1 MNKPIRVLQMTGS
14 LGYAGIETMIM
25 NVYRNIDRDQVQ
37 FDFVVCSDEGRFVDE
52 VRERGGR
59 IFVLPSRSRHP
70 IKYHRALYKLLKENG
85 EYDIFHC
92 NTNSASAYVDLLAA
106 KRAKVA
112 TRILHSHNASCI
124 VKWQHYIFKPLLK
137 SVYTDKFACS
147 YAASEWMFGNRG
159 NVSIINN
166 GIDLTRFGF
175 SIDRRDRI
183 RSAMNADEKFVIGHV
198 GSFQIRKNQRFLI
211 DVFDK
216 LDITDKELW
225 LIGDGE
231 TKSDLVTYAS
241 QSESCD
247 KIKFLGN
254 RNDVE
259 ELMQGMDIF
268 AFPSLFEGLAVVAI
282 EAQAAGLKC
291 VISDTVT
298 DECMITDNIVRLP
311 LNNIERWI
319 DAIKNYANYDRK
331 SVDESIRSAGY
342 DVRETALWLQKFYLN
357 KISGIA
363 KNK

>member
-37 FDFVVCSDEGRFVDE
+37 FDFVVCSDNGRFADE
-52 VRERGGR
+52 VRERGGK

-70 IKYHRALYKLLKENG
+70 VKYHRALFKLLKENG

-147 YAASEWMFGNRG
+147 HAASDWMFGHGDNAT
-159 NVSIINN
+159 IINN
-166 GIDLTRFGF
+166 GIDLARFGF
-175 SIDRRDRI
+175 NKECRDKI
-183 RSAMNADEKFVIGHV
+183 RNAMSADAKFVIGHV
-198 GSFQIRKNQRFLI
+198 GSFQERKNQRFLI

-216 LDITDKELW
+216 LDISNKELW

-231 TKSDLVTYAS
+231 MKSELAAYAS
-241 QSESCD
+241 QSKSSE

-259 ELMQGMDIF
+259 ELMQGMDVF

-291 VISDTVT
+291 IISDTVS
-298 DECMITDNIVRLP
+298 DECMITENIVQLP
-311 LNNIERWI
+311 LENNEWVN
-319 DAIKNYANYDRK
+319 AIKSYANYDRK
-331 SVDESIRSAGY
+331 NVDETIRDAGY
-342 DVRETALWLQKFYLN
+342 DIKETAFRLQNFYLD
-357 KISGIA
+357 KSQRDC